1 MSINKRYIAL
11 IVAGL
16 MMTTVSAFGAYVVGD
31 TVADFTLPDAYGNQ
45 VSFSDYNGMVIL
57 INFWTST

>member
-1 MSINKRYIAL
+1 MSLTNRYVAL
-11 IVAGL
+11 IAIGLLMTASVA
-16 MMTTVSAFGAYVVGD
+16 MSAYQVGD

-45 VSFSDYNGMVIL
+45 VSFSDYAGLVVL